1 MSEVRQG
8 QERRGNTDLVL
19 QKVVG
24 RETQQ
29 WCWKGLRQTGEK
41 QIPCKPGL
49 PRGGASFE
57 SFEMGYLG
65 PAGRGGTS
73 LHCANLS
80 LPLVPLNNPSNT
92 QAQQQQESRRLI
104 LILPCVGNLGCVKAL
119 GFGCFLGS

>member
-8 QERRGNTDLVL
+8 QERRGNIDLIL

-29 WCWKGLRQTGEK
+29 WCWRGLEQTGKK

-49 PRGGASFE
+49 PWEGVSFE
-57 SFEMGYLG
+57 SFEKGYLG
-65 PAGRGGTS
+65 PAGSGAHPCIVQTS
-73 LHCANLS
+73 
-80 LPLVPLNNPSNT
+80 PLLLVRLKNPSNA
-92 QAQQQQESRRLI
+92 QAQQQQKSRRLI
-104 LILPCVGNLGCVKAL
+104 LILPCVGNLGCFKAL